1 MYAEQLNRVVV
12 LLFACFLIT
21 GCATTQKIADDIL
34 GKEPTLKKKIAF
46 IPISNTYY
54 KEKDLDKSATIALKA
69 FLERSCDS
77 LVITEAAPVLKALEK
92 IPQSPP
98 GHIDNLALAEA
109 GRIYGLGA
117 ILEQHI
123 DTIRHFTDKR
133 GIWGLR
139 KIHTFLRISLRVRA
153 YDVETTSVLL
163 DEIIEDEVEV
173 SQEAWQERDDISKLE
188 NKIAQPL
195 IIKIANR
202 VASIV
207 CDRLSEVPWKGYIT
221 GSTNGTVNLSAG
233 KDVGLTI
240 GDILEVFAIG
250 EPIKGPN
257 QHVYLVPGP
266 KIGEIKVAKVYKH
279 HAEATVIFGDD
290 LEKSTCV
297 RVKPQ

>member
-1 MYAEQLNRVVV
+1 VYTKQLNCVAV
-12 LLFACFLIT
+12 LILVCFLVT
-21 GCATTQKIADDIL
+21 GCATTQKIADDIM

-46 IPISNTYY
+46 MPISNTDY

-69 FLERSCDS
+69 FVERSCDS
-77 LVITEAAPVLKALEK
+77 LVITESSPLLKALEE

-123 DTIRHFTDKR
+123 ENIRHFTDKR
-133 GIWGLR
+133 GIWGFR
-139 KIHTFLRISLRVRA
+139 KIHTFLQISLRIRV

-173 SQEAWQERDDISKLE
+173 PQETWQKSGDVSKLKNE
-188 NKIAQPL
+188 IAQPL
-195 IIKIANR
+195 IVKIANR
-202 VASIV
+202 MASIV
-207 CDRLSEVPWKGYIT
+207 CQRLSEVPWKGYIT
-221 GSTNGTVNLSAG
+221 SSTKATVNLSAG

-250 EPIKGPN
+250 EPMKGPSQN
-257 QHVYLVPGP
+257 VYLVPGP
-266 KIGEIKVAKVYKH
+266 KIGEIKVAKVYEH
-279 HAEATVIFGDD
+279 HAEATSIFGDD

-297 RVKPQ
+297 RVKP